1 MEITDLKTQI
11 VAVPSKGAA
20 DTFSLGGNRKLAVII
35 EVFTNDGLIGLGEAI
50 PTFPEMEFEA
60 AKMLIDSAKPLLVG
74 EDASNVGPITKK
86 LYAAYNLTHF
96 HIHASNWAWN
106 AIEMALWD
114 LVGKRCGKPLY
125 KIWGGAFRKKIPYYG
140 SIPRTPG
147 LTTEEVA
154 KQSRELVN
162 RGFKTLFIKVGLDE
176 EEDIECVKAMRES
189 VGYKSNI
196 KIRVDANQSWT
207 PGQAI
212 QMINRLGKY
221 DLEFVDQPVLMYNLE
236 GLARVRNAVNVPV
249 SSHESSW
256 TFYDALNV
264 IKRGVA
270 DVIHVDPRWDAGFT
284 GARITAGIAEAAGLP
299 VLTHSYYELG
309 IAQCAYMHLIASC
322 PNFILAN
329 QSGYDSLID
338 DVIMG
343 GRLEFKDGC
352 MDLPEKPGIGVELD
366 PQRVEKY
373 HAAYEENVKG
383 KEPPSEV
390 PLYRFMSYR
399 NYFK

>member
-1 MEITDLKTQI
+1 
-11 VAVPSKGAA
+11 
-20 DTFSLGGNRKLAVII
+20 
-35 EVFTNDGLIGLGEAI
+35 
-50 PTFPEMEFEA
+50 
-60 AKMLIDSAKPLLVG
+60 
-74 EDASNVGPITKK
+74 
-86 LYAAYNLTHF
+86 
-96 HIHASNWAWN
+96 
-106 AIEMALWD
+106 
-114 LVGKRCGKPLY
+114 
-125 KIWGGAFRKKIPYYG
+125 
-140 SIPRTPG
+140 
-147 LTTEEVA
+147 
-154 KQSRELVN
+154 
-162 RGFKTLFIKVGLDE
+162 
-176 EEDIECVKAMRES
+176 
-189 VGYKSNI
+189 
-196 KIRVDANQSWT
+196 
-207 PGQAI
+207 
-212 QMINRLGKY
+212 MINRLEKY

-256 TFYDALNV
+256 TFYEALNV

-270 DVIHVDPRWDAGFT
+270 DAIHVDPRWDAGFT